1 MGSDP
6 TPRNS
11 FYSPPTH
18 IPGFST
24 DFNPKAVQEA
34 AQNPPP
40 KKRPISGQYIESVPS
55 GRYHV
60 PAGMSMEKHL
70 KRQANIQMAKR
81 TIVALK
87 ASRWIMLAA
96 RFLQLIAAIGLVV
109 LLITL
114 RGMDTINGW
123 IMRIPPGVAILHI
136 VYSIYHN
143 ARDPKE
149 RPPLSSAGYALFAV
163 GSDCCIIPFYV
174 FIALWTWQQRTEMI
188 ANPNNPDNWVSV
200 FNKDNAEFSQ
210 LMVFISFITACAGG
224 GLMVMTVM
232 LGLFIAITFR
242 RISRLPPDMNPLDDT
257 TYTSLTTRPSSKRF
271 SKSSDLSSDS
281 FSKSASRDVSPK
293 RAVPFLEVRTKNG
306 SLNWEFTKDSD
317 SYTKS
322 ALDLSGA
329 PNIMSDAP
337 LLPPPHKFGDY
348 GDTRRRSQ
356 DQSRRSQDQSR
367 SAPNSPGHRKN
378 KSMGYYSDHDNGPSN
393 PPRQPRQTY
402 KQRPAEWWTASNLQS
417 NLGNAFPIFNGGQNS
432 RYSAVSQGEDAH
444 STSTFGG
451 DPHVSRNTFGRAPSH
466 TTGQPDLPPQIS
478 SYAGSISTAT
488 APSVVSSMPQS
499 NPNRNSFGVNQTHM
513 STPPGV
519 VPTLGSLGTL
529 GTFATDLTPRPLS
542 FPTNRSAPGSP
553 TKNSPNHQHRNS
565 VGRIPYA
572 RANTGGSPG
581 NSPTKPV
588 NGVLGSYAR
597 PPPQTS
603 LTPPQ
608 MSPTKNGVS
617 GTRMADNFGPNSYAK
632 GGSPQSNGTGL
643 MTPIHSTPSSP
654 TKGTPPNGTASKK
667 KKYETL
673 SQNSPGRSTSWEK
686 KQQQIQAQLA
696 RSQQGGY
703 SSGEDRS
710 RIKKMD
716 KGRRKSLKELR
727 DEREKEREREKEG
740 KTRVV
745 SNSGADFG
753 HMFGNANGGGVR
765 GRVISGS
772 QVV

>member
-6 TPRNS
+6 QPRHS
-11 FYSPPTH
+11 FYSPPKH
-18 IPGFST
+18 IPGFTSN
-24 DFNPKAVQEA
+24 FNPKAVQEA

-40 KKRPISGQYIESVPS
+40 KKRPLSGQFIESVPA

-60 PAGMSMEKHL
+60 SAGMSMETHL
-70 KRQANIQMAKR
+70 KRQANIQMARR
-81 TIVALK
+81 TIIALK
-87 ASRWIMLAA
+87 ASRWLMLVA
-96 RFLQLIAAIGLVV
+96 RLLQLVAAIGLVV

-123 IMRIPPGVAILHI
+123 IMRVPPGVAILHV

-149 RPPLSSAGYALFAV
+149 RPPTSSAGYALFAV
-163 GSDCCIIPFYV
+163 GSDCCLIPFYV
-174 FIALWTWQQRTEMI
+174 FIAMWTWQQRAQMI
-188 ANPNNPDNWVSV
+188 ATPDNPDNWVSV
-200 FNKDNAEFSQ
+200 FNKDNPEFNQ
-210 LMVFISFITACAGG
+210 LMVFISFCTSCAGG
-224 GLMVMTVM
+224 GLMVITVL

-242 RISRLPPDMNPLDDT
+242 RISRLPPDMNPLDDSV
-257 TYTSLTTRPSSKRF
+257 YTSLTTRPSSKRF
-271 SKSSDLSSDS
+271 SKSSNSSSDS
-281 FSKSASRDVSPK
+281 FEKSASRDVSPQ

-337 LLPPPHKFGDY
+337 LLPPPHKFGDF
-348 GDTRRRSQ
+348 GDTR
-356 DQSRRSQDQSR
+356 RRSQDQSR

-378 KSMGYYSDHDNGPSN
+378 KSSGYYSDRETGNGPST
-393 PPRQPRQTY
+393 PPRPPRQTY
-402 KQRPAEWWTASNLQS
+402 KQRPAEWWTAANLQS
-417 NLGNAFPIFNGGQNS
+417 NIGSAFPSFGTNGQNS
-432 RYSAVSQGEDAH
+432 QYSAVSQSDHDAH

-451 DPHVSRNTFGRAPSH
+451 DPRVSRNTFGRAPSH
-466 TTGQPDLPPQIS
+466 RTGEPDQPPQIS

-499 NPNRNSFGVNQTHM
+499 NSNRNSFGFHPNHM

-519 VPTLGSLGTL
+519 MPTLASLGTL
-529 GTFATDLTPRPLS
+529 GSFATDLAPRPLS
-542 FPTNRSAPGSP
+542 FPNNRSAPGSP

-572 RANTGGSPG
+572 RPNAGGSPSH
-581 NSPTKPV
+581 SPTKSLNSPV
-588 NGVLGSYAR
+588 NVVLGSYAR

-608 MSPTKNGVS
+608 MSPTKPTVS
-617 GTRMADNFGPNSYAK
+617 GTRMADNFGAK
-632 GGSPQSNGTGL
+632 SGSPQHNGTGL
-643 MTPIHSTPSSP
+643 MTPINSVPSSP
-654 TKGTPPNGTASKK
+654 TKQGTSPNSNAVRDKK
-667 KKYETL
+667 KKYDTL
-673 SQNSPGRSTSWEK
+673 SQQSPGRSTSWEK

-703 SSGEDRS
+703 SSGEDRT
-710 RIKKMD
+710 RVKKMD
-716 KGRRKSLKELR
+716 KGRRKSLRELH

-753 HMFGNANGGGVR
+753 HMFGNGNGIR

>member
-11 FYSPPTH
+11 FYSPPQH
-18 IPGFST
+18 IPGFSA

-40 KKRPISGQYIESVPS
+40 KKRPISGQYIEAVPV
-55 GRYHV
+55 GKYHV

-87 ASRWIMLAA
+87 ACRWLMLVA
-96 RFLQLIAAIGLVV
+96 RLLQLVAAIGLVV

-163 GSDCCIIPFYV
+163 GCDCCIIPFYV
-174 FIALWTWQQRTEMI
+174 FIGLWTWQQRAQMI

-200 FNKDNAEFSQ
+200 LNKDSSDFSE
-210 LMVFISFITACAGG
+210 LMVFISFITTCAGG
-224 GLMVMTVM
+224 GLMVITVL
-232 LGLFIAITFR
+232 LGLYIAVTFR
-242 RISRLPPDMNPLDDT
+242 RISHLPPDMNPLDDT

-271 SKSSDLSSDS
+271 SKSSNSSSDS
-281 FSKSASRDVSPK
+281 FEKPASRDVSPK
-293 RAVPFLEVRTKNG
+293 RAVPFLEIRTKNG
-306 SLNWEFTKDSD
+306 SLNWEFTKEDSD
-317 SYTKS
+317 PYTKS

-329 PNIMSDAP
+329 PHITSDAP
-337 LLPPPHKFGDY
+337 LLPPPHKFGEY

-356 DQSRRSQDQSR
+356 DQSK

-378 KSMGYYSDHDNGPSN
+378 KSMGYYSDHDNGPST
-393 PPRQPRQTY
+393 PPRPPRQTY

-417 NLGNAFPIFNGGQNS
+417 NLGSAFPSFGNGRDS
-432 RYSAVSQGEDAH
+432 RYSAVSQSDNDAH

-466 TTGQPDLPPQIS
+466 TTGLPDQPPQIS

-499 NPNRNSFGVNQTHM
+499 NPNRNSFGLNPHHM
-513 STPPGV
+513 STPPGIA
-519 VPTLGSLGTL
+519 PTLGSLGTL
-529 GTFATDLTPRPLS
+529 GTFATDLSPRPLS
-542 FPTNRSAPGSP
+542 FPNNRSAPGSP
-553 TKNSPNHQHRNS
+553 TKASPNHQHRNS
-565 VGRIPYA
+565 IGRIPYG
-572 RANTGGSPG
+572 RANTASGSP
-581 NSPTKPV
+581 PKAV

-608 MSPTKNGVS
+608 MSPTKSGVS
-617 GTRMADNFGPNSYAK
+617 GTRLADNFGPSSYSK
-632 GGSPQSNGTGL
+632 GGNSNHNAGL
-643 MTPIHSTPSSP
+643 MTPINSTPSSP
-654 TKGTPPNGTASKK
+654 TKGTPPNSNAASKK
-667 KKYETL
+667 KKYDTL
-673 SQNSPGRSTSWEK
+673 AQNSPGRSTSWEK

-696 RSQQGGY
+696 KSQQGGY
-703 SSGEDRS
+703 SSNEDRP
-710 RIKKMD
+710 RVKKMD
-716 KGRRKSLKELR
+716 KGRRKSLRELR
-727 DEREKEREREKEG
+727 DEREKEREREKET

-753 HMFGNANGGGVR
+753 HMFGGGGNEIR

>member
-11 FYSPPTH
+11 FYSPPKH
-18 IPGFST
+18 VPGFSA

-40 KKRPISGQYIESVPS
+40 RKKPLSGQFIESVPA

-70 KRQANIQMAKR
+70 KRQAHIQMARR

-87 ASRWIMLAA
+87 ASRWLMLVA
-96 RFLQLIAAIGLVV
+96 RLLQLVAAIGLVV

-163 GSDCCIIPFYV
+163 GSDCCLIPFYV
-174 FIALWTWQQRTEMI
+174 FISLWTWQQRAQMI
-188 ANPNNPDNWVSV
+188 ATPDNPNNWVSV
-200 FNKDNAEFSQ
+200 FNKDSAEFNQ

-224 GLMVMTVM
+224 GLMVITVM

-242 RISRLPPDMNPLDDT
+242 RISRLPPDMNPLDDSA
-257 TYTSLTTRPSSKRF
+257 YTSLTTRPSSKRF
-271 SKSSDLSSDS
+271 SKSSMASEES
-281 FSKSASRDVSPK
+281 FEKTASRDVSPK

-329 PNIMSDAP
+329 PNITSDAP
-337 LLPPPHKFGDY
+337 LLPPPHKFGEY
-348 GDTRRRSQ
+348 GDSRRRSK
-356 DQSRRSQDQSR
+356 DQSR

-378 KSMGYYSDHDNGPSN
+378 KSMGYYSDNDNAPNGP
-393 PPRQPRQTY
+393 PCPPRQTY

-417 NLGNAFPIFNGGQNS
+417 NLGNAFPSFGNGNGV
-432 RYSAVSQGEDAH
+432 YSAVSQSDNDGQ

-451 DPHVSRNTFGRAPSH
+451 DPRVSRNTFGRAPSH
-466 TTGQPDLPPQIS
+466 TTGQLEQPPQIS

-499 NPNRNSFGVNQTHM
+499 HSNRNSFGFNPNHM

-529 GTFATDLTPRPLS
+529 GTFATDLAPRPLS
-542 FPTNRSAPGSP
+542 FPNNRSAPGSP
-553 TKNSPNHQHRNS
+553 TKGSPNHQHRNS

-572 RANTGGSPG
+572 RTNTGGSPSH
-581 NSPTKPV
+581 SPTKSV
-588 NGVLGSYAR
+588 NVVLGSYAR

-608 MSPTKNGVS
+608 MSPTKGNVN
-617 GTRMADNFGPNSYAK
+617 GTRMADNFGPSSYNK
-632 GGSPQSNGTGL
+632 GSPQGNGTG
-643 MTPIHSTPSSP
+643 MITPTSSVPSSP
-654 TKGTPPNGTASKK
+654 TKQGSSSTVAAKK
-667 KKYETL
+667 KKYDTL

-696 RSQQGGY
+696 RSQQGGGY

-710 RIKKMD
+710 RVKKMD
-716 KGRRKSLKELR
+716 KARRKSLRELR

-753 HMFGNANGGGVR
+753 HMFAGNNAIR

>member
-11 FYSPPTH
+11 FYSPPKH
-18 IPGFST
+18 VPGFSA

-40 KKRPISGQYIESVPS
+40 KKRPISGQYIESVPA

-70 KRQANIQMAKR
+70 RRQANIQMAKR
-81 TIVALK
+81 TIIALK
-87 ASRWIMLAA
+87 ASRWIMLVA
-96 RFLQLIAAIGLVV
+96 RLLQLVAAIGLVV

-149 RPPLSSAGYALFAV
+149 RAPLSSAGYALFAV

-174 FIALWTWQQRTEMI
+174 FIGLWTWQQRAQMI
-188 ANPNNPDNWVSV
+188 ANPDNPDNWVSV
-200 FNKDNAEFSQ
+200 FNKDNSEFSQ

-224 GLMVMTVM
+224 GLMVITVM

-257 TYTSLTTRPSSKRF
+257 TYTSLTARPSSKRF
-271 SKSSDLSSDS
+271 SKSSISSGES
-281 FSKSASRDVSPK
+281 FEKSASRDVSPK
-293 RAVPFLEVRTKNG
+293 RAVPFLEIRTKNG

-329 PNIMSDAP
+329 PNITSNAP
-337 LLPPPHKFGDY
+337 LLPPPHKFGEY

-356 DQSRRSQDQSR
+356 DQSK

-378 KSMGYYSDHDNGPSN
+378 KSMGYYSDHDNNGPST
-393 PPRQPRQTY
+393 PPRPPRQTY

-417 NLGNAFPIFNGGQNS
+417 NFGNAFPSFNNSGQNS
-432 RYSAVSQGEDAH
+432 RYSAVSQSDNDAH
-444 STSTFGG
+444 STSTFGS

-466 TTGQPDLPPQIS
+466 TTGQPDQPPQIS

-499 NPNRNSFGVNQTHM
+499 NPNRNSFGLNPHHM

-542 FPTNRSAPGSP
+542 FPTNSFAPGSP

-572 RANTGGSPG
+572 RPNAGGSPG
-581 NSPTKPV
+581 HSPTKSV

-608 MSPTKNGVS
+608 MSPTKTGVS
-617 GTRMADNFGPNSYAK
+617 GTRMADNFGPSSYTK
-632 GGSPQSNGTGL
+632 GGNAQNNGL
-643 MTPIHSTPSSP
+643 MTPINSTPSSP
-654 TKGTPPNGTASKK
+654 TKGTPPNSTAASKK
-667 KKYETL
+667 KKYDTL

-703 SSGEDRS
+703 SSGEDRP

-716 KGRRKSLKELR
+716 KGRRKSLRELR

-753 HMFGNANGGGVR
+753 HMFGNGNGVR

>member
-1 MGSDP
+1 MGSDS

-11 FYSPPTH
+11 FYSPPKH
-18 IPGFST
+18 IPGFSA

-34 AQNPPP
+34 AQNPTP
-40 KKRPISGQYIESVPS
+40 KKRPISGQFIDSVPA

-81 TIVALK
+81 TIIALK
-87 ASRWIMLAA
+87 ASRWVMLFA
-96 RFLQLIAAIGLVV
+96 RLLQLVGAIGLVV

-163 GSDCCIIPFYV
+163 GCDCCIIPFYV
-174 FIALWTWQQRTEMI
+174 FIALWTWQQRVQMI
-188 ANPNNPDNWVSV
+188 ANPNNPENWVSV
-200 FNKDNAEFSQ
+200 FNKDSSEFSQ

-224 GLMVMTVM
+224 GLMVITVM

-271 SKSSDLSSDS
+271 SKSSNSSSDS
-281 FSKSASRDVSPK
+281 FEKSASRDVSPQ
-293 RAVPFLEVRTKNG
+293 RAVPFLEIRTKNG

-329 PNIMSDAP
+329 PNITSDAP
-337 LLPPPHKFGDY
+337 LLPPPHKFSDY
-348 GDTRRRSQ
+348 GDTRRK
-356 DQSRRSQDQSR
+356 SQDQSR

-378 KSMGYYSDHDNGPSN
+378 KSMGYYSDNDNSPN
-393 PPRQPRQTY
+393 AQPRPPRQTY

-417 NLGNAFPIFNGGQNS
+417 NIGSAFPSFGQNS
-432 RYSAVSQGEDAH
+432 RYSAVSQSDHDAH

-499 NPNRNSFGVNQTHM
+499 NPNRNSFGVNPNHM

-529 GTFATDLTPRPLS
+529 GTFATDLAPRPLS

-553 TKNSPNHQHRNS
+553 TKGSPNHQHRNS
-565 VGRIPYA
+565 VGRIPYG
-572 RANTGGSPG
+572 RASTAGSP
-581 NSPTKPV
+581 NHSPTRPV

-608 MSPTKNGVS
+608 MSPTKSGVS
-617 GTRMADNFGPNSYAK
+617 GTRMDNFGPSSYAK
-632 GGSPQSNGTGL
+632 GGNSQNGGNGMITPSN
-643 MTPIHSTPSSP
+643 STPSSP
-654 TKGTPPNGTASKK
+654 TKGTPPTSNAASKK
-667 KKYETL
+667 KKYDTL
-673 SQNSPGRSTSWEK
+673 AQNSPGRSTSWEK

-696 RSQQGGY
+696 KSQQGGY
-703 SSGEDRS
+703 SSSEDRP

-740 KTRVV
+740 RTRVV

-753 HMFGNANGGGVR
+753 HMFGNGNGNGVR